1 MLAKVST
8 GVKTKTYTKEIY
20 YFNWNNSWSIGSE
33 DNKTIPI
40 VADNLLQYDSIYI
53 YFSGRDNNQWTIAL
67 TFDTIDSW
75 LIIAR
80 SSSTTGSFETTLAKS
95 SYVSSFAKWVINL
108 LLRSNGMWG
117 YNKTHTLY
125 NFKVIG
131 KKTAN
136 KEHLGGLPRE
146 NKDIW
151 LYNTI
156 TTYWKHIDNTFYTG
170 E

>member
-1 MLAKVST
+1 MST
-8 GVKTKTYTKEIY
+8 GVKIKTYTKEIY
-20 YFNWNNSWSIGSE
+20 YFNWTNSWSIGSE
-33 DNKTIPI
+33 SSKTIPI

-53 YFSGRDNNQWTIAL
+53 YFSGRDSYQWTLAL

-80 SSSTTGSFETTLAKS
+80 NQQNTGSFETTLDKS
-95 SYVSSFAKWVINL
+95 SYVSFFAKWIINL
-108 LLRSNGMWG
+108 LIRSDGTWG

-131 KKTAN
+131 KKTVN
-136 KEHLGGLPRE
+136 KEHLGGLPRKI
-146 NKDIW
+146 KDIW
-151 LYNTI
+151 LYSSITI
-156 TTYWKHIDNTFYTG
+156 YWIHIDNTFYTG